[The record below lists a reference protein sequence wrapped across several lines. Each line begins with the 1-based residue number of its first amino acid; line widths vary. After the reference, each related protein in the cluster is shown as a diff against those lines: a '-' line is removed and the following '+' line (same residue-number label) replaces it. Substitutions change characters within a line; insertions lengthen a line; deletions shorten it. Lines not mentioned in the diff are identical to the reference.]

1 MREVN
6 LLILIGVSKNISFF
20 FTNFYIERKGVIKMK
35 ELNYVIQIVKDFKEK
50 ADEKMILRM
59 ENMTINDFVRE
70 FLKTNDKKV
79 IKEQKSV
86 FYSVIHKAVCS
97 GIVKPT
103 AKINGNTDYSRYNWN
118 EIAELTKD

>member
-1 MREVN
+1 
-6 LLILIGVSKNISFF
+6 
-20 FTNFYIERKGVIKMK
+20 MK
-35 ELNYVIQIVKDFKEK
+35 ELNYVIQVIKDFKEK

-70 FLKTNDKKV
+70 LLKTNDKKA
-79 IKEQKSV
+79 IKEQKSF
-86 FYSVIHKAVCS
+86 FYSVIHKAVCL

-103 AKINGNTDYSRYNWN
+103 VKINGNTDYSRYNWN